1 MKEMKE
7 IKLSDHFSY
16 KKLLLFAMPTIGM
29 ILISITYD
37 VVDGYF
43 VSNYIGKTA
52 FSAVNI
58 IYPFQL
64 LLSMVGYMFG
74 SGGSALIAAELGN
87 GKPENA
93 RRYLTAIIKTAAVIG
108 VVLAAIG
115 IWFLRPVAM
124 LIGSTPE
131 ILEFGL
137 PYGRTLFLFLPIMI
151 LGYTF
156 QSILITAEK
165 PKIGL
170 YISLGNLFSNLLF
183 DWLFVVV
190 FQWGMVGA
198 AAATGIGACL
208 NGLIP
213 LIYFARPNSSPLHFC
228 RGRVQLKPLLIACG
242 NGSSEMVNDMSTSL
256 IFVLYNFQLL
266 RMLGEDG
273 VAAYGVTVFVEGIFA
288 AVFYGLAMQA
298 TSIVG
303 YHFGAKNY
311 PELKS
316 LLKKGL
322 TLNIVFGM
330 LMFALAQ
337 VSAPLISRIYVGYD
351 ETVYRLSIHALRMYA
366 FAFLLQGFNEYASAY
381 FTGLNNG
388 FVSGLLAFIRTFAIQ
403 TALIFVLPVFL
414 GADGLWFAQSV
425 TELLAAVIA
434 IVFFITRKNEYC
446 GPSAKQTKNREQND
460 QAPH

>member
-1 MKEMKE
+1 MKE
-7 IKLSDHFSY
+7 IKLSDHFSCA
-16 KKLLLFAMPTIGM
+16 KLLLFAIPTIGM
-29 ILISITYD
+29 IMISITYD

-74 SGGSALIAAELGN
+74 SGGSALIAAELGDGN
-87 GKPENA
+87 QQNA
-93 RRYLTAIIKTAAVIG
+93 RLYFTAIIKAAAAIG
-108 VVLAAIG
+108 VVLAVAG
-115 IWFLRPVAM
+115 VLLLRPVAVM
-124 LIGSTPE
+124 IGATPE
-131 ILEFGL
+131 ILEYGL

-165 PKIGL
+165 PKLGL
-170 YISLGNLFSNLLF
+170 YISLGNLFSNALL
-183 DWLFVVV
+183 DWLFVAV
-190 FQWGMVGA
+190 FKWGMVGA
-198 AAATGIGACL
+198 AVATGIGACL
-208 NGLIP
+208 NGLVP

-228 RGRVQLKPLLIACG
+228 KGRVQVKPLLKACG

-256 IFVLYNFQLL
+256 IFVLYNYQLL

-316 LLKKGL
+316 LLKNGII
-322 TLNIVFGM
+322 LNFISGI
-330 LMFALAQ
+330 LMFVLAQ

-351 ETVYRLSIHALRMYA
+351 ETVYRLSVHAMRMYA

-388 FVSGLLAFIRTFAIQ
+388 LVSGILAFTRTFLIQ
-403 TALIFVLPVFL
+403 TVMILVLPLLL
-414 GADGLWFAQSV
+414 GTDGLWLAQAA
-425 TELLAAVIA
+425 TEVFAAVIA
-434 IVFFITRKNEYC
+434 IVFFITRKHEYC
-446 GPSAKQTKNREQND
+446 GP
-460 QAPH
+460 

>member
-1 MKEMKE
+1 MKE
-7 IKLSDHFSY
+7 IKLSDHFSCT
-16 KKLLLFAMPTIGM
+16 KLLLFAIPTIGM
-29 ILISITYD
+29 IMISITYD

-74 SGGSALIAAELGN
+74 SGGSALIAAELGDGN
-87 GKPENA
+87 RQNA
-93 RRYLTAIIKTAAVIG
+93 RLYLTAIIRAA
-108 VVLAAIG
+108 AAIG
-115 IWFLRPVAM
+115 IVLAVVGILLLRPVAVM
-124 LIGSTPE
+124 IGATPE
-131 ILEFGL
+131 ILEYGL

-151 LGYTF
+151 LGYAF

-165 PKIGL
+165 PKLGL
-170 YISLGNLFSNLLF
+170 YISLGNLFSNALL
-183 DWLFVVV
+183 DWLFVAV
-190 FQWGMVGA
+190 FKWGMVGA
-198 AAATGIGACL
+198 AVATGIGACL
-208 NGLIP
+208 NGLVP
-213 LIYFARPNSSPLHFC
+213 LLYFARPNSSPLRFC
-228 RGRVQLKPLLIACG
+228 KGRVQLKPLLKACG
-242 NGSSEMVNDMSTSL
+242 NGASEMVNDMSTSL
-256 IFVLYNFQLL
+256 IFVLYNYQLL

-316 LLKKGL
+316 LLKNGII
-322 TLNIVFGM
+322 LNIVSGI
-330 LMFALAQ
+330 LMFVLAQ

-351 ETVYRLSIHALRMYA
+351 ETVYRLSIHAMRMYA
-366 FAFLLQGFNEYASAY
+366 LAFLLQGFNEYASAY

-388 FVSGLLAFIRTFAIQ
+388 LVSGILAFTRTFLIQ
-403 TALIFVLPVFL
+403 TVMILVLPLFL
-414 GADGLWFAQSV
+414 GTDGLWLAQAA
-425 TELLAAVIA
+425 TEVFAAVIA
-434 IVFFITRKNEYC
+434 IVFFITRKREYC
-446 GPSAKQTKNREQND
+446 GS
-460 QAPH
+460 

>member
-1 MKEMKE
+1 MKE
-7 IKLSDHFSY
+7 IKLSDHFSCT
-16 KKLLLFAMPTIGM
+16 KLLLFAIPTIGM
-29 ILISITYD
+29 IMISITYD

-74 SGGSALIAAELGN
+74 SGGSALIAAELGDGN
-87 GKPENA
+87 QQNA
-93 RRYLTAIIKTAAVIG
+93 RLYFTAIIRAA
-108 VVLAAIG
+108 AAIG
-115 IWFLRPVAM
+115 IVLAVVGILLLRPVAVM
-124 LIGSTPE
+124 IGATPE
-131 ILEFGL
+131 ILEYGL

-151 LGYTF
+151 LGYAF

-165 PKIGL
+165 PKLGL
-170 YISLGNLFSNLLF
+170 YISLGNLFSNALL
-183 DWLFVVV
+183 DWLFVAV
-190 FQWGMVGA
+190 FKWGMVGA
-198 AAATGIGACL
+198 AVATGIGACL
-208 NGLIP
+208 NGLVP
-213 LIYFARPNSSPLHFC
+213 LLYFARPNSSPLRFC
-228 RGRVQLKPLLIACG
+228 KGRVQLKPLLKACG
-242 NGSSEMVNDMSTSL
+242 NGASEMVNDMSTSL
-256 IFVLYNFQLL
+256 IFVLYNYQLL

-316 LLKKGL
+316 LLKNGII
-322 TLNIVFGM
+322 LNIVSGI
-330 LMFALAQ
+330 LMFVLAQ

-351 ETVYRLSIHALRMYA
+351 ETVYRLSIHAMRMYA
-366 FAFLLQGFNEYASAY
+366 LAFLLQGFNEYASAY

-388 FVSGLLAFIRTFAIQ
+388 LVSGILAFTRTFLIQ
-403 TALIFVLPVFL
+403 TVMILVLPLFL
-414 GADGLWFAQSV
+414 GTDGLWLSQAA
-425 TELLAAVIA
+425 TEVFAAVIA
-434 IVFFITRKNEYC
+434 IVFFITRKREYC
-446 GPSAKQTKNREQND
+446 GS
-460 QAPH
+460 

>member
-1 MKEMKE
+1 MKE
-7 IKLSDHFSY
+7 IKLSDHFTY
-16 KKLLLFAMPTIGM
+16 TKLLLFAMPTIGM
-29 ILISITYD
+29 IIISITYD
-37 VVDGYF
+37 AVDGFF

-74 SGGSALIAAELGN
+74 SGGSALIAAELGD
-87 GKPENA
+87 GKPQNA
-93 RRYLTAIIKTAAVIG
+93 RLYFTAIIKATAVIG
-108 VVLAAIG
+108 IVLATIG
-115 IWFLRPVAM
+115 ILFLRPVAM
-124 LIGSTPE
+124 LIGATPE

-151 LGYTF
+151 LGYAF
-156 QSILITAEK
+156 QSILITAER
-165 PKIGL
+165 PRLGL

-183 DWLFVVV
+183 DWLFVAV
-190 FQWGMVGA
+190 FHWGMVGA

-208 NGLIP
+208 NGVIP

-228 RGRVQLKPLLIACG
+228 RGRVELKPLLKACG
-242 NGSSEMVNDMSTSL
+242 NGASEMVNDMSTSL

-288 AVFYGLAMQA
+288 SVFYGLAMQT

-311 PELKS
+311 PELKN
-316 LLKKGL
+316 LLKKGII
-322 TLNIVFGM
+322 LNIFFGV
-330 LMFALAQ
+330 LMFVLAQ
-337 VSAPLISRIYVGYD
+337 HSTPLISRIYVGYD
-351 ETVYRLSIHALRMYA
+351 ETVFRLSVHALRMYA

-388 FVSGLLAFIRTFAIQ
+388 LVSGILAFTRTFAIQ
-403 TALIFVLPVFL
+403 TMFIFVLPLFL
-414 GADGLWFAQSV
+414 GTDGLWLAQAA
-425 TELLAAVIA
+425 TELSAAVIA
-434 IVFFITRKNEYC
+434 ITFFIIRKSEYC
-446 GPSAKQTKNREQND
+446 GS
-460 QAPH
+460 

>member
-1 MKEMKE
+1 
-7 IKLSDHFSY
+7 
-16 KKLLLFAMPTIGM
+16 MPTIGM
-29 ILISITYD
+29 IMISITYD

-52 FSAVNI
+52 FSAVNV

-74 SGGSALIAAELGN
+74 SGGSALIAAELGD
-87 GKPENA
+87 GRIQNA
-93 RRYLTAIIKTAAVIG
+93 RRYFTAIVKTAAASGIG
-108 VVLAAIG
+108 LAVVG
-115 IWFLRPVAM
+115 ILFLRPVAV
-124 LIGSTPE
+124 LIGATPE

-165 PKIGL
+165 PKLGL
-170 YISLGNLFSNLLF
+170 YISIGNLFSNIFF
-183 DWLFVVV
+183 DWLFVAV

-213 LIYFARPNSSPLHFC
+213 LVYFARPNSSPLRFC
-228 RGRVQLKPLLIACG
+228 GGSVQLRPILKACG
-242 NGSSEMVNDMSTSL
+242 NGASEMVNDMATSL

-266 RMLGEDG
+266 KMLGEDG

-303 YHFGAKNY
+303 YHFGARNY

-316 LLKKGL
+316 LLKKGIIV
-322 TLNIVFGM
+322 NILFGA
-330 LMFALAQ
+330 LMFVLAQ
-337 VSAPLISRIYVGYD
+337 ISAPLISRIYVGYD

-366 FAFLLQGFNEYASAY
+366 LAFLLQGFNEYSSAY

-388 FVSGLLAFIRTFAIQ
+388 LVSGILAFTRTFLIQ
-403 TALIFVLPVFL
+403 TGMILVLPLFL
-414 GADGLWFAQSV
+414 GTDGLWLAQAA
-425 TELLAAVIA
+425 TELFAAVIA
-434 IVFFITRKNEYC
+434 IAFLVARKREYC
-446 GPSAKQTKNREQND
+446 GS
-460 QAPH
+460 

>member
-1 MKEMKE
+1 MKE
-7 IKLSDHFSY
+7 IKLSDHFSCT
-16 KKLLLFAMPTIGM
+16 KLLLFAIPTIGM
-29 ILISITYD
+29 IMISITYD

-74 SGGSALIAAELGN
+74 SGGSALIAAELGDGN
-87 GKPENA
+87 QQNA
-93 RRYLTAIIKTAAVIG
+93 RLYFTAIIRAA
-108 VVLAAIG
+108 AAIG
-115 IWFLRPVAM
+115 IVLAVVGILLLRPVAVM
-124 LIGSTPE
+124 IGATPE
-131 ILEFGL
+131 ILEYGL

-165 PKIGL
+165 PKLGL
-170 YISLGNLFSNLLF
+170 YISLGNLFSNALL
-183 DWLFVVV
+183 DWLFVAV
-190 FQWGMVGA
+190 FKWGMVGA
-198 AAATGIGACL
+198 AVATGIGACL
-208 NGLIP
+208 NGLVP
-213 LIYFARPNSSPLHFC
+213 LLYFARPNSSPLRFC
-228 RGRVQLKPLLIACG
+228 KGRVQLKPLLKACG
-242 NGSSEMVNDMSTSL
+242 NGASEMVNDMSTSL
-256 IFVLYNFQLL
+256 IFVLYNYQLL

-316 LLKKGL
+316 LLKNGII
-322 TLNIVFGM
+322 LNIVSGI
-330 LMFALAQ
+330 LMFVLAQ

-351 ETVYRLSIHALRMYA
+351 ETVYRLSIHAMRMYA
-366 FAFLLQGFNEYASAY
+366 LAFLLQGFNEYASAY

-388 FVSGLLAFIRTFAIQ
+388 LVSGILAFTRTFLIQ
-403 TALIFVLPVFL
+403 TVMILVLPLFL
-414 GADGLWFAQSV
+414 GTDGLWLSQAA
-425 TELLAAVIA
+425 TEVFAAVIA
-434 IVFFITRKNEYC
+434 IVFFITRKREYC
-446 GPSAKQTKNREQND
+446 GS
-460 QAPH
+460 